1 MKMKKFLA
9 VVLSFALSFS
19 LAMPTFAQDNTA
31 SAAQA
36 VQSEV
41 TETSNDENVSAD
53 ENTSK
58 DASAETV
65 KEDSKTEA
73 SKTDEKAE
81 DASENAEVKK
91 EVTKTTKTDKKQA
104 DSDASASDIDTSVW
118 KAEDFTY
125 TEMSQRL
132 NGCDYS
138 RDFTVS
144 GTAISGFSETG
155 SEKIKVNKNLVIP
168 SEDPNGTTIVG
179 IADSAF
185 KKQGIEKLT
194 LPDGMMVDY
203 NDTVTHVV
211 TRRGNF
217 LIGAGAFDG
226 NELTSLDLPEGVI
239 YIGPSSFARNKL
251 KSVTI
256 PHTFWWLENSAFA
269 YNEITKVN
277 FPKTCDFQAQIH
289 AFAFAHNNIKSVR
302 LPDYMEVVEK
312 KAFYWNPGMEECSKD
327 APEKEQEFGGVV
339 YMYTDNEKLFDMERI
354 HHMDRTAESQ
364 HSWHQ
369 KLILGEDPNTDKTW
383 TADDFTFDGTT
394 ITGLSESG
402 IAKRKDNR
410 ELVLPDK
417 TPTGEYVTEIADEKK
432 SDTGLF
438 AAQTEKFT
446 KVTLPA
452 KLEKIGM
459 KSFVNSG
466 IKKIEFP
473 KTLKEIG
480 VAAFQRNEIE
490 TIILPDSVT
499 KLGVGAFGSNTP
511 IKKVVLSKNL
521 NEIAAGAFGCSD
533 AQHYNPDFTEIEIP
547 VNVTKIGDNAF
558 AGSNIHNIVIP
569 VNVTSIGRVLWQAI
583 VAVT

>member
-73 SKTDEKAE
+73 SKTNEKAE

-118 KAEDFTY
+118 TAEDFTY

-168 SEDPNGTTIVG
+168 SENPNGTTIVG

-239 YIGPSSFARNKL
+239 YIGPS
-251 KSVTI
+251 
-256 PHTFWWLENSAFA
+256 
-269 YNEITKVN
+269 
-277 FPKTCDFQAQIH
+277 
-289 AFAFAHNNIKSVR
+289 
-302 LPDYMEVVEK
+302 
-312 KAFYWNPGMEECSKD
+312 
-327 APEKEQEFGGVV
+327 
-339 YMYTDNEKLFDMERI
+339 
-354 HHMDRTAESQ
+354 
-364 HSWHQ
+364 
-369 KLILGEDPNTDKTW
+369 
-383 TADDFTFDGTT
+383 
-394 ITGLSESG
+394 
-402 IAKRKDNR
+402 
-410 ELVLPDK
+410 
-417 TPTGEYVTEIADEKK
+417 
-432 SDTGLF
+432 
-438 AAQTEKFT
+438 
-446 KVTLPA
+446 
-452 KLEKIGM
+452 
-459 KSFVNSG
+459 
-466 IKKIEFP
+466 
-473 KTLKEIG
+473 
-480 VAAFQRNEIE
+480 
-490 TIILPDSVT
+490 
-499 KLGVGAFGSNTP
+499 
-511 IKKVVLSKNL
+511 
-521 NEIAAGAFGCSD
+521 
-533 AQHYNPDFTEIEIP
+533 
-547 VNVTKIGDNAF
+547 
-558 AGSNIHNIVIP
+558 
-569 VNVTSIGRVLWQAI
+569 
-583 VAVT
+583 